1 MAEIRSK
8 VTLEQI
14 IRKGI
19 FVGMVVVFGAY
30 FAYDGY
36 IGYPRKNLDQIRKSR
51 PEMVPLEHPP
61 INWRVTVENTGRI
74 EADKLTSLDKVK
86 DVLGDPDHQSDDG
99 LSFYWFGPAVAMKVT
114 TIGQDVIPRGNIH
127 RATAAYKTELDMRS
141 QKILALVLAILGIPL
156 IVHYLRVLT
165 YSVRLDDQGLKVSGK
180 PLIPFEAMTGL
191 DAARYRDKGRV
202 ELQYNRDGQDATVRL
217 DDYWIRDFNTLI
229 NALCER
235 KGFENPLDSKDPET
249 DATPP
254 AQDDEP

>member
-1 MAEIRSK
+1 MAEIRSR

-30 FAYDGY
+30 FAYDGF
-36 IGYPRKNLDQIRKSR
+36 IGYPRKNLDQIRKSQ
-51 PEMVPLEHPP
+51 PEIVPLEHAP
-61 INWRVTVENTGRI
+61 INWRVTVENTGRV
-74 EADKLTSLDKVK
+74 EADQLTSLAKVK
-86 DVLGDPDHQSDDG
+86 DRLGEPDHQSDDG
-99 LSFYWFGPAVAMKVT
+99 LSSYWFGPAVAMKVT
-114 TIGQDVIPRGNIH
+114 TIGQDVIPRGNIR
-127 RATAAYKTELDMRS
+127 RATAAYKTELDIRT

-202 ELQYNRDGQDATVRL
+202 ELQYERDGQDATVRL
-217 DDYWIRDFNTLI
+217 DDYWIRDFTPLI

-235 KGFENPLDSKDPET
+235 KGFENPLDSKDSET
-249 DATPP
+249 DSTPP
-254 AQDDEP
+254 AQQDEP

>member
-1 MAEIRSK
+1 MAEIRSR

-30 FAYDGY
+30 FAYDGF
-36 IGYPRKNLDQIRKSR
+36 IGYPRKNLDQIRKSQ

-61 INWRVTVENTGRI
+61 INWRVTVRNTERI
-74 EADKLTSLDKVK
+74 VADKLTSLAKVEEQ
-86 DVLGDPDHQSDDG
+86 LGRPDHQSEDG
-99 LSFYWFGPAVAMKVT
+99 LSSYWFGPAVAMKVT
-114 TIGQDVIPRGNIH
+114 TIGKDVIPRGNIR
-127 RATAAYKTELDMRS
+127 RAEATYHNERS
-141 QKILALVLAILGIPL
+141 ISTQKILALVLAILGVPL

-202 ELQYNRDGQDATVRL
+202 ELQYKRDGQDATVRL
-217 DDYWIRDFNTLI
+217 DDYWIRDFTPLI

-235 KGFENPLDSKDPET
+235 KGFENPVDSKDTET

>member
-1 MAEIRSK
+1 MAEIRSR

-36 IGYPRKNLDQIRKSR
+36 IGYPRKNLDQIRKGQ
-51 PEMVPLEHPP
+51 PDMVPLEHPP
-61 INWRVTVENTGRI
+61 INGRVTVRNTERI
-74 EADKLTSLDKVK
+74 VADQLTSLEKVRE
-86 DVLGDPDHQSDDG
+86 VLGDPDHQSDDG

-114 TIGQDVIPRGNIH
+114 TIGEDVIPRGNIR
-127 RATAAYKTELDMRS
+127 RATAAYKTELDIRT
-141 QKILALVLAILGIPL
+141 QKILALVLAIVGIPL

-165 YSVRLDDQGLKVSGK
+165 YSAQLNDQGLKVSGR

-191 DAARYRDKGRV
+191 DAARYREKGWM
-202 ELQYNRDGQDATVRL
+202 ELQYRRDAQDATVRL
-217 DDYWIRDFNTLI
+217 DDYWIRDFTVLI

-235 KGFENPLDSKDPET
+235 KGFENPLDSKDSEI
-249 DATPP
+249 DSAPP
-254 AQDDEP
+254 AQNDEP